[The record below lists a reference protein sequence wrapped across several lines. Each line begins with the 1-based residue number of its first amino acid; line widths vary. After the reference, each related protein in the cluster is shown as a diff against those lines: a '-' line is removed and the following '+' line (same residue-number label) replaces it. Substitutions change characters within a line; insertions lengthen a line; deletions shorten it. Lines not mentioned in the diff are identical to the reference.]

1 MEAVPKIDIKLPIR
15 RLQASPQDPWDWRP
29 GPECLSI
36 RDVVSIFRSGVTET
50 NLYHLSTCERDREWI
65 YNYAQMA
72 FPVPSEQLSFWKNL
86 RKNWFGGSSVEQLT
100 KTPLYVVGQSVQI
113 EKVEEPVS
121 IEIAL
126 VGGLPLQG
134 KFAGPADIDL
144 QSLKL
149 EGAFCAQG
157 AATVEKRE
165 IEPNVVCLVVRFNNA
180 LVAGESR
187 KGIAQHA
194 AVSESVKLRGRL
206 AAGEKRS
213 FLGQADVRIIRAAH
227 S

>member
-1 MEAVPKIDIKLPIR
+1 MEAVPKIDIKRPIR
-15 RLQASPQDPWDWRP
+15 ELQASPQDPWDWRP
-29 GPECLSI
+29 GPECLST
-36 RDVVSIFRSGVTET
+36 RDVVNIFRSGVTET
-50 NLYHLSTCERDREWI
+50 NLYHLSKCKRDREWI
-65 YNYAQMA
+65 YNYAQVA
-72 FPVPSEQLSFWKNL
+72 LPAPSEQLSFWKNL
-86 RKNWFGGSSVEQLT
+86 KKNWFGGSSVEPPT
-100 KTPLYVVGQSVQI
+100 KAPLYVVGQTIQI
-113 EKVEEPVS
+113 EKVEDPVS

-134 KFAGPADIDL
+134 TFAGPKDIDL

-165 IEPNVVCLVVRFNNA
+165 IEPNVVGLVVRFNNA

-187 KGIAQHA
+187 KGIAQHTT
-194 AVSESVKLRGRL
+194 VSESVKLRGHL

-213 FLGQADVRIIRAAH
+213 FLGQADVRIVRAAH